1 MIVSG
6 QSGMGWDDKVN
17 LYSFPD
23 FFIPISSKSLMW
35 AKKVNPFVKSVYI
48 PNGVDLRK
56 FNGQGLKIKSN
67 LKKPIIL
74 CVGALTKTKRIDLV
88 IKAVSKLNNVSL
100 LVVGKGEEEKNLQAL
115 GTRLPDKRFK
125 ITSFPYE
132 KMPEVYRV
140 ADLFTLVS
148 EPYYSFENVLV
159 EAMATNLP
167 VVANNDPIR
176 KEIVGEAGMLVD
188 PTKAE
193 EYSLSLKRALETNWG
208 EKPRN
213 QAKKFDWDKIVGEYK
228 ELIKK
233 L

>member
-1 MIVSG
+1 
-6 QSGMGWDDKVN
+6 
-17 LYSFPD
+17 
-23 FFIPISSKSLMW
+23 
-35 AKKVNPFVKSVYI
+35 
-48 PNGVDLRK
+48 
-56 FNGQGLKIKSN
+56 
-67 LKKPIIL
+67 
-74 CVGALTKTKRIDLV
+74 
-88 IKAVSKLNNVSL
+88 
-100 LVVGKGEEEKNLQAL
+100 
-115 GTRLPDKRFK
+115 
-125 ITSFPYE
+125 
-132 KMPEVYRV
+132 
-140 ADLFTLVS
+140 
-148 EPYYSFENVLV
+148 
-159 EAMATNLP
+159 MATNLP